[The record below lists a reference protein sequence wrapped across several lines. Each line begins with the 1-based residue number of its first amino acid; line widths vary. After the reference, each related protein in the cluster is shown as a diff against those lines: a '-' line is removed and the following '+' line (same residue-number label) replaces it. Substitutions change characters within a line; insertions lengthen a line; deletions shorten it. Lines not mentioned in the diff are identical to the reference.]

1 MKLERMRTNFHSTAL
16 QERYDLDVT
25 RRALLAEAQ
34 RKEREEEAA
43 RAAGEQV
50 RSSVKFGMRNG
61 ENVYSLSLNC
71 SAAR

>member
-1 MKLERMRTNFHSTAL
+1 MKLSAKIARMRPNFHSSAL
-16 QERYDLDVT
+16 QEKYDLDVT

-50 RSSVKFGMRNG
+50 RI
-61 ENVYSLSLNC
+61 E
-71 SAAR
+71 